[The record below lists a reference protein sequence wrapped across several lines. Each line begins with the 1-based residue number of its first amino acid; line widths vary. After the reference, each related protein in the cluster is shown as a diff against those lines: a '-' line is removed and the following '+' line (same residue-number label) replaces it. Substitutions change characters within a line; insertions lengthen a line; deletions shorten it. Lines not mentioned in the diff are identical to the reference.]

1 MKELAS
7 KYVDRAAMRRE
18 GGETAPTED
27 ETPAAGLFIKYKV
40 GEREGF
46 LLFFLFFLSSFLEKL
61 NFLWY
66 FSSK

>member
-27 ETPAAGLFIKYKV
+27 ETPAAGLFINIKCK
-40 GEREGF
+40 GGGGIHAF
-46 LLFFLFFLSSFLEKL
+46 SCFFSVFVS
-61 NFLWY
+61 W
-66 FSSK
+66 